1 MRSLDEIR
9 RDIEERDMRDMSRE
23 ISPLKQAEDAVLVD
37 SSEMT
42 IEEVVKSI
50 LQIFREKVILS
61 DEVGKNE
68 G

>member
-1 MRSLDEIR
+1 MN
-9 RDIEERDMRDMSRE
+9 RE
-23 ISPLKQAEDAVLVD
+23 ISPLRQAEDAVLVD

-42 IEEVVKSI
+42 IEEVVKRI

>member
-1 MRSLDEIR
+1 MN
-9 RDIEERDMRDMSRE
+9 RE
-23 ISPLKQAEDAVLVD
+23 ISPLKQADDAVLVD

-42 IEEVVKSI
+42 IQEVVNCI

>member
-1 MRSLDEIR
+1 
-9 RDIEERDMRDMSRE
+9 MRDMSRE